1 MNANS
6 LVRTRKFC
14 LMAFAMASLLIP
26 QSWAEAPAVKREES
40 ASPKTTEV
48 ALDGHRI
55 TVEVADTEAS
65 REKGLSGRVSISP
78 NTGMLFVFDTQE
90 PQSFWMKNTHFDL
103 DLAFFDAGARLIEY
117 TQLQAGDER
126 IYTSRLPV
134 LYVLE
139 LPVGWLDSHN
149 IELGDQL
156 TLFESTA
163 VGNST
168 HLLPH

>member
-14 LMAFAMASLLIP
+14 FMAFAMASLLIP
-26 QSWAEAPAVKREES
+26 QSWAEAPVVKREETT
-40 ASPKTTEV
+40 SPKTTEV

-55 TVEVADTEAS
+55 TVEVANTEAT
-65 REKGLSGRVSISP
+65 REKGLSGRAAISP
-78 NTGMLFVFDTQE
+78 NTGMLFVFDTLE

-126 IYTSRLPV
+126 IYTSRSPV

-139 LPVGWLDSHN
+139 LPAGWLDSQN
-149 IELGDQL
+149 IEPADQL
-156 TLFESTA
+156 TLFESIP

-168 HLLPH
+168 RLLPH